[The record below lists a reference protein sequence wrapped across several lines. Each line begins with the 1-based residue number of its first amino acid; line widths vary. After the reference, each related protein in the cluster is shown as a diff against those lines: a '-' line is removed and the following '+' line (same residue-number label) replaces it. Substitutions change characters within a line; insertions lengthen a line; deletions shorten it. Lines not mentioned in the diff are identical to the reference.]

1 MNFEWI
7 NENND
12 IFSDD
17 TFLNIKNNIYNLY
30 KEKAINVNEINNLN
44 QYKKL
49 NNNIKIKIY
58 KIFDNLEPKNIAIW
72 IKDLMIIT

>member
-49 NNNIKIKIY
+49 NINIKIKIY
-58 KIFDNLEPKNIAIW
+58 KIFDNLEPKYIANW
-72 IKDLMIIT
+72 IKD

>member
-1 MNFEWI
+1 MNFELI

-12 IFSDD
+12 LFSDD

-58 KIFDNLEPKNIAIW
+58 KIFDNLEPKFISI
-72 IKDLMIIT
+72 

>member
-30 KEKAINVNEINNLN
+30 KEKAINANEINNLN
-44 QYKKL
+44 QCKKL

-58 KIFDNLEPKNIAIW
+58 KIFDNLEPKYIAIW
-72 IKDLMIIT
+72 IKDLMIII

>member
-1 MNFEWI
+1 MNFELI

-30 KEKAINVNEINNLN
+30 KEKAINLNEINNLN

-49 NNNIKIKIY
+49 NINIKIKIY
-58 KIFDNLEPKNIAIW
+58 KIFDNLEPKNIAI
-72 IKDLMIIT
+72 

>member
-1 MNFEWI
+1 MNFELI

-58 KIFDNLEPKNIAIW
+58 KIFDNLEPKYIAI
-72 IKDLMIIT
+72 

>member
-1 MNFEWI
+1 MNFELI

-30 KEKAINVNEINNLN
+30 KEKAINVNEINNLSNSFLLN

-58 KIFDNLEPKNIAIW
+58 KIFDNLEPKNIAI
-72 IKDLMIIT
+72 

>member
-1 MNFEWI
+1 M
-7 NENND
+7 
-12 IFSDD
+12 
-17 TFLNIKNNIYNLY
+17 NIKNNIYNLY

-58 KIFDNLEPKNIAIW
+58 KIFDNLEPKNIAI
-72 IKDLMIIT
+72 

>member
-1 MNFEWI
+1 MNFELI

-12 IFSDD
+12 LFSDD

-58 KIFDNLEPKNIAIW
+58 KIFDNLEPKYIAI
-72 IKDLMIIT
+72 

>member
-1 MNFEWI
+1 MNFELI

-58 KIFDNLEPKNIAIW
+58 KIFDNLEPKNIAI
-72 IKDLMIIT
+72 

>member
-44 QYKKL
+44 
-49 NNNIKIKIY
+49 IKSIQKVKY
-58 KIFDNLEPKNIAIW
+58 
-72 IKDLMIIT
+72 

>member
-1 MNFEWI
+1 MNFELI

-30 KEKAINVNEINNLN
+30 NEKAINVNEINNLN

-58 KIFDNLEPKNIAIW
+58 KIFDNLEPKFISI
-72 IKDLMIIT
+72 

>member
-1 MNFEWI
+1 MNFELI
-7 NENND
+7 NKNND
-12 IFSDD
+12 IFSND

-58 KIFDNLEPKNIAIW
+58 KIFDNLEPKYIAI
-72 IKDLMIIT
+72 

>member
-58 KIFDNLEPKNIAIW
+58 KIFDNLEPKFISIW

>member
-1 MNFEWI
+1 MNFELI

-12 IFSDD
+12 LFSDD

-30 KEKAINVNEINNLN
+30 NEKAINVNEINNLNNSHLLN

-58 KIFDNLEPKNIAIW
+58 KIFDNLEPKYIAI
-72 IKDLMIIT
+72 

>member
-58 KIFDNLEPKNIAIW
+58 KIFDNLEPKNIVIW

>member
-58 KIFDNLEPKNIAIW
+58 KIFDNLEPKYIAIW
-72 IKDLMIIT
+72 IKD

>member
-1 MNFEWI
+1 MNFELI
-7 NENND
+7 NENKD

-30 KEKAINVNEINNLN
+30 NEKAINVNEINNLNNSHLLN

-58 KIFDNLEPKNIAIW
+58 KIFDNLEPKNIVI
-72 IKDLMIIT
+72 

>member
-1 MNFEWI
+1 MNFELI

-30 KEKAINVNEINNLN
+30 NEKAINVNEINNLN
-44 QYKKL
+44 NSHLLNQYKKL
-49 NNNIKIKIY
+49 NIYIKIKIY
-58 KIFDNLEPKNIAIW
+58 KIFDNLEPKNIVI
-72 IKDLMIIT
+72 

>member
-1 MNFEWI
+1 MNFELI

-30 KEKAINVNEINNLN
+30 KEKAINVNEINNLSNSFLLN

-58 KIFDNLEPKNIAIW
+58 KIFDNLEPKYIAI
-72 IKDLMIIT
+72 

>member
-58 KIFDNLEPKNIAIW
+58 KIFDNLEPKYIAIW

>member
-1 MNFEWI
+1 LKNVKEIDDFELI

-44 QYKKL
+44 
-49 NNNIKIKIY
+49 IKSIQNVK
-58 KIFDNLEPKNIAIW
+58 
-72 IKDLMIIT
+72 

>member
-1 MNFEWI
+1 MNFELI
-7 NENND
+7 NKNND

-58 KIFDNLEPKNIAIW
+58 KIFDNLEPKNIAI
-72 IKDLMIIT
+72 

>member
-1 MNFEWI
+1 MNFELI

-49 NNNIKIKIY
+49 NINIKIKIY
-58 KIFDNLEPKNIAIW
+58 KIFDNLEPKNIAI
-72 IKDLMIIT
+72 

>member
-1 MNFEWI
+1 MNFELI

-30 KEKAINVNEINNLN
+30 KEKAINVNEINYLN

-49 NNNIKIKIY
+49 NI
-58 KIFDNLEPKNIAIW
+58 
-72 IKDLMIIT
+72 

>member
-1 MNFEWI
+1 MNFELI

-30 KEKAINVNEINNLN
+30 NEKAINVNEINNLNNSHLLN

-58 KIFDNLEPKNIAIW
+58 KIFDNLEPKFISI
-72 IKDLMIIT
+72 

>member
-1 MNFEWI
+1 MGIIWIRIKYWINRFSKKIKEIDDFELI

-44 QYKKL
+44 
-49 NNNIKIKIY
+49 IKSIQKV
-58 KIFDNLEPKNIAIW
+58 K
-72 IKDLMIIT
+72 

>member
-1 MNFEWI
+1 MNFELI

-58 KIFDNLEPKNIAIW
+58 KIFDNLEPKFISI
-72 IKDLMIIT
+72 

>member
-12 IFSDD
+12 IFSEV